1 MVLKPEFCSLIVD
14 VNQHTRSDEPL
25 FNPAPLKAKR
35 KVEQIIIQDLLF
47 ADVAVLIVHTVKDLQ
62 TLLDELKN
70 FHAHSTPD
78 H

>member
-47 ADVAVLIVHTVKDLQ
+47 ADAAVLIVQRPSNAVG
-62 TLLDELKN
+62 
-70 FHAHSTPD
+70 
-78 H
+78 